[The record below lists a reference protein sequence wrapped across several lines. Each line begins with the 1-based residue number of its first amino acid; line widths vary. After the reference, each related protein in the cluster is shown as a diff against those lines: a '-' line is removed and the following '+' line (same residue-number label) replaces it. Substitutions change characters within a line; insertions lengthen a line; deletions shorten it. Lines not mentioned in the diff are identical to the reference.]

1 MTKVSPQASTS
12 SNKSDLPI
20 AQCIVKNKVVKR
32 SVSVPSSPHSHS
44 QSHSESTL
52 KMDERNTPEI
62 QMLLSRLSELVP
74 NVPRNKKLSK
84 LEIIQYVIDY
94 IYDLQLALEAHPST
108 SKQLQAVPCVS
119 SSSPNSNRQ
128 PLTVLS
134 SSPIN

>member
-12 SNKSDLPI
+12 ASKSDLPI
-20 AQCIVKNKVVKR
+20 AQCLAKNKVVKKT
-32 SVSVPSSPHSHS
+32 SHG
-44 QSHSESTL
+44 HALTDHT
-52 KMDERNTPEI
+52 KMDGANTPEEI
-62 QMLLSRLSELVP
+62 QLLLSRLSELVP

-94 IYDLQLALEAHPST
+94 IYDLQLALESHPNT
-108 SKQLQAVPCVS
+108 KQALQTTPSVS

>member
-12 SNKSDLPI
+12 ASKSDLPI
-20 AQCIVKNKVVKR
+20 AQCLAKNKVVKK
-32 SVSVPSSPHSHS
+32 SSSNGHALTDSHS
-44 QSHSESTL
+44 
-52 KMDERNTPEI
+52 KMDGANTPEEI
-62 QMLLSRLSELVP
+62 QLLLSRLSELVP

-94 IYDLQLALEAHPST
+94 IYDLQLALESHPNT
-108 SKQLQAVPCVS
+108 KQALQTTPSVS

>member
-12 SNKSDLPI
+12 ASKSDLPI
-20 AQCIVKNKVVKR
+20 AQCLAKNKVVKK
-32 SVSVPSSPHSHS
+32 SSHGHALTDSHS
-44 QSHSESTL
+44 
-52 KMDERNTPEI
+52 KMDGANTPEEI
-62 QMLLSRLSELVP
+62 QLLLSRLSELVP

-94 IYDLQLALEAHPST
+94 IYDLQLALESHPNTKQALQST
-108 SKQLQAVPCVS
+108 PSVS
-119 SSSPNSNRQ
+119 SSPPNSNRQ